1 MHSSSDDREGE
12 APAEPLAIAKQLG
25 RSLALPFLMVLLL
38 VSVATY
44 TVADDPPVTARP
56 KADQRQPLSAR
67 DEQGTFLLDP
77 NFTIELAAAEPD
89 VVDPVCFCF
98 DAKGDLYVVEMRG
111 YPNGG
116 KGEGKPN
123 LAGRVRKLQDR
134 DGDGYYE
141 TSTIF
146 VDQLRFPCG
155 ITPWRDGFL
164 IGDAPDLLFVADR
177 SSQGK
182 ADVRQV
188 LYTGFGNSNIQQ
200 MINGLQYHH
209 DGWVYGCN
217 GGNDSP
223 VRSVEKPDS
232 PVVQLRGMH
241 FRFKP
246 DVPGS
251 IEPTSGGGQYGL
263 AVTESGQWLTCT
275 NSQHLRHIVLPQQY
289 LKRNPSLAVP
299 AVTLDIPDHGA
310 AARVFRISPF
320 EAWRVE
326 RTTRRAG
333 SEDAKRFPTTE
344 LVPGGFI
351 TSASGLALYH
361 GGTYPKRYHNNVF
374 VCDPANNLVHRDVLV
389 PSGSTFRAERHDK
402 DCEFLAS
409 TDTWFRPVYLANGPD
424 GSLYLADFYRE
435 IIETPLSLPD
445 DIKAKWNLNSR
456 ERGRIWRIKPKRPS
470 FTLKNSKK
478 LSNCSSSE
486 LVAELISPI
495 GWRSNTALQL
505 LAERWPTEP
514 EVIASLKSLFPKNPA
529 SVSIGVMS
537 LLHQWHK
544 LGEDELCEALRAV
557 GVEGVPARVLAL
569 QLLETFPSLSHK
581 SRAAI
586 ENILFDDHPH
596 VRFQLA
602 LSLGSLAFS
611 REEKLALASL
621 LLSRPGIDTWME
633 SAILSSIR
641 RLELE
646 LLKSPTL
653 ESTKNKSTL
662 ERLAQLTRKNTGL
675 EQLTQDADL
684 RALIDKK
691 LNERTLSILRGLGPD
706 YAKSFPGLPASL
718 IAMLHQA
725 DVNPECKGLAISV
738 LSFAPWKQTEA
749 TFRELLNPQSPLTVQ
764 QQALQA
770 LKAYSDPEVAN
781 LLLSLWQGWSPNLRQ
796 EAQEIL
802 LSRTAFIHQLLD
814 RAEAGAFAW
823 QQIDLARR
831 ELLMRSRNADV
842 KKRASAL
849 QAKLGISSRTQVLN
863 KYQPAL
869 KLDGS
874 VEQGK
879 TLFTKTCASCHQL
892 QGQGHVVGPDLLGA
906 LGNKTTEA
914 IFVDILDPNREVDPR
929 YVNYVVVTKAGRT
942 LTGIISS
949 ESSSSITFKRA
960 EGIEETVL
968 RTDIDEVQGTGK
980 SLMPENLEEQLS
992 PQDLADVMGYLLSLR
1007 PKK

>member
-1 MHSSSDDREGE
+1 MRVT
-12 APAEPLAIAKQLG
+12 
-25 RSLALPFLMVLLL
+25 SLLILLIL
-38 VSVATY
+38 IVCSY
-44 TVADDPPVTARP
+44 ADDPPVTAKP
-56 KADQRQPLSAR
+56 KADQRQQLSAR
-67 DEQGTFLLDP
+67 DEQGTFQLDP

-89 VVDPVCFCF
+89 IVDPVCFCF
-98 DAKGDLYVVEMRG
+98 DARGDLYVVEMRG

-123 LAGRVRKLQDR
+123 LAGRVRKLQDL

-177 SSQGK
+177 SGQGK

-200 MINGLQYHH
+200 MINALQYHH
-209 DGWVYGCN
+209 DGWIYGCN

-232 PVVQLRGMH
+232 PIVQLRGMH
-241 FRFKP
+241 FRIKP

-263 AVTESGQWLTCT
+263 AVTECGQWLTCT
-275 NSQHLRHIVLPQQY
+275 NSQHLRHIVLPNHY

-310 AARVFRISPF
+310 AARVYRISPF

-333 SEDAKRFPTTE
+333 SEEANRFPSTE
-344 LVPGGFI
+344 LVPGGYI
-351 TSASGLALYH
+351 TSASGLALYN
-361 GGTYPKRYHNNVF
+361 GGTYPNRYHNNVF

-389 PSGSTFRAERHDK
+389 PSGSTYRAERHDK

-409 TDTWFRPVYLANGPD
+409 TDTWFRPVFLANGPD
-424 GSLYLADFYRE
+424 GSMYVADFYRE

-456 ERGRIWRIKPKRPS
+456 ERGRIWRIKPKKPEFS
-470 FTLKNSKK
+470 LKKSKK
-478 LSNCSSSE
+478 LSDCSSSE
-486 LVAELISPI
+486 QVAELGSPI
-495 GWRSNTALQL
+495 GWRRETALRL
-505 LAERWPTEP
+505 LAERRPMEL
-514 EVIASLKSLFPKNPA
+514 EVIASLRGFLYRKPAFASLA
-529 SVSIGVMS
+529 AMS
-537 LLHQWHK
+537 LLHQWQK
-544 LGEDELCEALRAV
+544 LKEDDLSGGLKANDQ
-557 GVEGVPARVLAL
+557 EGVPVRITSL
-569 QLLETFPSLSHK
+569 QLLEKAPSLSRNTRK
-581 SRAAI
+581 AI
-586 ENILFDDHPH
+586 ERLIFDDHPH
-596 VRFQLA
+596 VQFQLA
-602 LSLGSLAFS
+602 LSLGSLALS
-611 REEKLALASL
+611 TEEKLFIAGSL
-621 LLSRPGIDTWME
+621 LERPDLDTWME
-633 SAILSSIR
+633 TAILSSIR
-641 RLELE
+641 GLELD
-646 LLKSPTL
+646 LLKTSTL
-653 ESTKNKSTL
+653 KITKKNNAL

-675 EQLTQDADL
+675 EQLTQDKVLHAQ
-684 RALIDKK
+684 IDKK
-691 LNERTLSILRGLGPD
+691 LNEHTLSMLRGLGPE
-706 YAKSFPGLPASL
+706 YARTFPNLTASL
-718 IAMLHQA
+718 IAMIHQA
-725 DVNPECKGLAISV
+725 DVNPECKELAISV
-738 LSFAPWKQTEA
+738 LSFSPWKETEA
-749 TFRELLNPQSPLTVQ
+749 TFRELLSLQSPLIVQ
-764 QQALQA
+764 QQALLA
-770 LKAYSDPEVAN
+770 MKAYSDPEVAN
-781 LLLSLWQGWSPNLRQ
+781 LLLSLWKGWSPNLRR

-802 LSRTAFIHQLLD
+802 LSRAAFINRLLEHV
-814 RAEAGAFAW
+814 EAGTFAW

-831 ELLMRSRNADV
+831 ELLMRSRHADF
-842 KKRASAL
+842 KARATAL
-849 QAKLGISSRTQVLN
+849 QARLGVSNRSQVLS
-863 KYQPAL
+863 KYEPAL
-869 KLDGS
+869 KLDGNA
-874 VEQGK
+874 ERGK
-879 TLFTKTCASCHQL
+879 SLFTKTCASCHQL
-892 QGQGHVVGPDLLGA
+892 QGQGHIVGPDLLGA
-906 LGNKTTEA
+906 LGNKTTQA

-929 YVNYVVVTKAGRT
+929 YVNYVVVTKTGRT

-968 RTDIDEVQGTGK
+968 RTDIDEMQGTGK

-992 PQDLADVMGYLLSLR
+992 PQELADVMSYLLSLR

>member
-1 MHSSSDDREGE
+1 MRLTG
-12 APAEPLAIAKQLG
+12 
-25 RSLALPFLMVLLL
+25 LLL
-38 VSVATY
+38 LIILVVCSF
-44 TVADDPPVTARP
+44 ADDPQMPARP
-56 KADQRQPLSAR
+56 KADQRQPLAAR
-67 DEQGTFLLDP
+67 DELGTFQLDP

-89 VVDPVCFCF
+89 IVDPVCFCF

-123 LAGRVRKLQDR
+123 LAGRVRKLQDL

-146 VDQLRFPCG
+146 IDQLRFPCG
-155 ITPWRDGFL
+155 ITPWKDGFL

-177 SSQGK
+177 SGKGK

-232 PVVQLRGMH
+232 PIVQLRGMH

-275 NSQHLRHIVLPQQY
+275 NSQHLRHIVLPHHY
-289 LKRNPSLAVP
+289 LKRSPALAVP

-333 SEDAKRFPTTE
+333 SDDAKRFPSTE
-344 LVPGGFI
+344 LVPGGYI
-351 TSASGLALYH
+351 TSASGLALYN
-361 GGTYPKRYHNNVF
+361 GGTYPTRFHNNVF

-389 PSGSTFRAERHDK
+389 PVGSTYRAERHDK

-409 TDTWFRPVYLANGPD
+409 TDTWFRPVFLANGPD
-424 GSLYLADFYRE
+424 GCLYVADFYRE

-456 ERGRIWRIKPKRPS
+456 ERGRIWRIKPKQPDFS
-470 FTLKNSKK
+470 LKNSKK
-478 LSNCSSSE
+478 LSECSSSE
-486 LVAELISPI
+486 LVAELSSPI
-495 GWRSNTALQL
+495 GWRRETAVRL
-505 LAERWPTEP
+505 LAERRPTEP
-514 EVIASLKSLFPKNPA
+514 DVIASLRRLLDKNPPVA
-529 SVSIGVMS
+529 SLAAMS
-537 LLHQWHK
+537 LLHQWQK
-544 LGEDELCEALRAV
+544 LNELDLAGELRSAAKERV
-557 GVEGVPARVLAL
+557 VVRVLAL
-569 QLLETFPSLSHK
+569 QILETFSSLAPPS
-581 SRAAI
+581 RNAI
-586 ENILFDDHPH
+586 ENQLFDEHPH
-596 VRFQLA
+596 VRFQFA
-602 LSLGSLAFS
+602 LSLGSLALS
-611 REEKLALASL
+611 RDEKLALASL
-621 LLSRPGIDTWME
+621 FLSRQGLDTWME
-633 SAILSSIR
+633 TAILSSIR
-641 RLELE
+641 GLEQD
-646 LLKSPTL
+646 LLKSATQKT
-653 ESTKNKSTL
+653 TKNIATL
-662 ERLAQLTRKNTGL
+662 ERLAQLARKNTGI
-675 EQLTQDADL
+675 EQLTQDMAL

-691 LNERTLSILRGLGPD
+691 LDERTLSILRGLGAD
-706 YAKSFPGLPASL
+706 YSKSFPGLTASL
-718 IAMLHQA
+718 IAMLHQQ

-738 LSFAPWKQTEA
+738 LSFAPWNETEA
-749 TFRELLNPQSPLTVQ
+749 TFKELLNPQSPLGVQ
-764 QQALQA
+764 QQAIQA
-770 LKAYSDPEVAN
+770 MKSYADPAVAN
-781 LLLSLWQGWSPNLRQ
+781 LLLSLWQGWSPNLRR

-802 LSRTAFIHQLLD
+802 LSRAVFIQRLLEQ
-814 RAEAGAFAW
+814 AEAGTFAW

-831 ELLMRSRNADV
+831 ELLMRSRNADI
-842 KKRASAL
+842 KKRAGAL
-849 QAKLGISSRTQVLN
+849 QAKLGVSSRTQVLN

-869 KLDGS
+869 KLDGNA
-874 VEQGK
+874 ERGK
-879 TLFTKTCASCHQL
+879 AIFTKACASCHQV

-929 YVNYVVVTKAGRT
+929 YVNYVVVTKSGRT

-960 EGIEETVL
+960 EGIKETVL
-968 RTDIDEVQGTGK
+968 RTDIDEIQGTGK
-980 SLMPENLEEQLS
+980 SLMPENLEEQLT